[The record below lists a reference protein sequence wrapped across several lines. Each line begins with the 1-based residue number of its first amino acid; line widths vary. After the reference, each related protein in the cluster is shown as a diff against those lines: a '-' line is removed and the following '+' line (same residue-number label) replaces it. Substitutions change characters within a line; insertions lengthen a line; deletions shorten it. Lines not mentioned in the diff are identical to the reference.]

1 MSAFGGMPG
10 APTPAQGSFWDM
22 TPEQQGMYSAN
33 LIMGTMQSCP
43 GKSVMA
49 GVTGFGLGGV
59 FGLFMASVSTTEV
72 SASRVSA
79 SAETRVVLDVWL
91 DGINM
96 N

>member
-1 MSAFGGMPG
+1 MKIQKPRQCYTSTTDKNVSFGFPGGG
-10 APTPAQGSFWDM
+10 APTPPQGSFWDM

-59 FGLFMASVSTTEV
+59 FGLFMASVSIN
-72 SASRVSA
+72 
-79 SAETRVVLDVWL
+79 VW
-91 DGINM
+91 G
-96 N
+96 